1 MAGLENILNKIIED
15 AKTKADEIIKEAEEK
30 QHLVVEKRED
40 DAKFLTDKIN
50 EISKKEREDILK
62 RAKSSAE
69 LKARD
74 NILAEKH
81 KLIDKVL
88 EEAVAELENLSE
100 EDFIKFVKN
109 NIKGVEDKNSILD
122 VPSKYRDAVKNA
134 DLGFKVSETDVER
147 GFVLHNGNL
156 IYNGDFKSIVKSERE
171 DLEKFLAEKLFS

>member
-40 DAKFLTDKIN
+40 DAKFLADKIN
-50 EISKKEREDILK
+50 EISKKEREEILK

-69 LKARD
+69 LKA
-74 NILAEKH
+74 
-81 KLIDKVL
+81 IDKVL

-109 NIKGVEDKNSILD
+109 NVKGVEDKNSILD
-122 VPSKYRDAVKNA
+122 VPSKYRAAVKNA
-134 DLGFKVSETDVER
+134 DLDFKVSETDVER

>member
-15 AKTKADEIIKEAEEK
+15 AKTKADGIIKEAEEK
-30 QHLVVEKRED
+30 QNLVVEKRED
-40 DAKFLTDKIN
+40 DAKFLADKIN

-88 EEAVAELENLSE
+88 EEAVDELENLSE

-109 NIKGVEDKNSILD
+109 NVKGVEDKNSILD

-134 DLGFKVSETDVER
+134 NLGFKVSETDVER

>member
-40 DAKFLTDKIN
+40 DAKFLADKIN
-50 EISKKEREDILK
+50 EISIKEREDILK

-74 NILAEKH
+74 DILAEKH
-81 KLIDKVL
+81 KLIDKIL
-88 EEAVAELENLSE
+88 KKAVAQLENLSE
-100 EDFIKFVKN
+100 EDFVKFVKN
-109 NIKGVEDKNSILD
+109 NVKGVEDKNSILD
-122 VPSKYRDAVKNA
+122 VPSKYRAAVKNA
-134 DLGFKVSETDVER
+134 NLGFKVSETDVER

-156 IYNGDFKSIVKSERE
+156 IYNGDFKALVKSERE
-171 DLEKFLAEKLFS
+171 DLEKFLAEKLVS

>member
-40 DAKFLTDKIN
+40 DAKFLADKIN

-109 NIKGVEDKNSILD
+109 NVNGVEDKNSILD

-134 DLGFKVSETDVER
+134 NLGFKVSETDVER

>member
-40 DAKFLTDKIN
+40 DAKFLADKIN
-50 EISKKEREDILK
+50 EISKKEREEILK

-109 NIKGVEDKNSILD
+109 NVKGVEDKNSILD

-134 DLGFKVSETDVER
+134 NLGFKVSETDVER

>member
-30 QHLVVEKRED
+30 QHIIVEKRED
-40 DAKFLTDKIN
+40 DAKFLADKIN

-109 NIKGVEDKNSILD
+109 NVKGVEDKNSILD

>member
-40 DAKFLTDKIN
+40 DAKFLADKIN

-100 EDFIKFVKN
+100 EDFVKFVKN
-109 NIKGVEDKNSILD
+109 NVQGVEDKNSILD
-122 VPSKYRDAVKNA
+122 VPSKYRAAVKNA
-134 DLGFKVSETDVER
+134 NLGFKVSETDVER

-156 IYNGDFKSIVKSERE
+156 IYNGDFKSIVKSEIE

>member
-40 DAKFLTDKIN
+40 DAKFLADKIN
-50 EISKKEREDILK
+50 EISIKEREDILK

-74 NILAEKH
+74 DILAEKH
-81 KLIDKVL
+81 KLIDKIL
-88 EEAVAELENLSE
+88 KKAVAQLEDLSE
-100 EDFIKFVKN
+100 EDFVKFVKN
-109 NIKGVEDKNSILD
+109 NVQGVEDKNSILD

-134 DLGFKVSETDVER
+134 NLGFKVSETDVER

>member
-40 DAKFLTDKIN
+40 DAKFLADKIN
-50 EISKKEREDILK
+50 EISKKEREEILK

-88 EEAVAELENLSE
+88 EEAVVELENLSE

-109 NIKGVEDKNSILD
+109 NVKGVEDKNSILD

-134 DLGFKVSETDVER
+134 NLGFKVSETDVER

>member
-30 QHLVVEKRED
+30 QHIVVEKRED
-40 DAKFLTDKIN
+40 DAKFLADKIN
-50 EISKKEREDILK
+50 EISIKEREELLK

-74 NILAEKH
+74 DILSEKH
-81 KLIDKVL
+81 KVIDEVL
-88 EEAVAELENLSE
+88 EKAIGELENLSE
-100 EDFIKFVKN
+100 EDFVKFVKN
-109 NIKGVEDKNSILD
+109 NVEGVEEKNSILD
-122 VPSKYRDAVKNA
+122 VPSKYRDAVKKA
-134 DLGFKVSETDVER
+134 DLGFKVSDTDVER

-156 IYNGDFKSIVKSERE
+156 IYNGDFKALVKSERE

>member
-15 AKTKADEIIKEAEEK
+15 AKTKADEIIKEAEGK
-30 QHLVVEKRED
+30 KDIVVEKRED
-40 DAKFLTDKIN
+40 DAKFLADKIN
-50 EISKKEREDILK
+50 EISIKEREDILK

-74 NILAEKH
+74 DILAEKH

-100 EDFIKFVKN
+100 EDFVKFVKN
-109 NIKGVEDKNSILD
+109 NVEGVEDKNSILD

-134 DLGFKVSETDVER
+134 NLGFKVSETDVER

>member
-15 AKTKADEIIKEAEEK
+15 AKTKADEIIKEAEGK
-30 QHLVVEKRED
+30 KDIVVEKREE
-40 DAKFLTDKIN
+40 DAKFLADKIN
-50 EISKKEREDILK
+50 EISIKEREDILK

-74 NILAEKH
+74 DILAEKH

-88 EEAVAELENLSE
+88 EKAVAELENLSE
-100 EDFIKFVKN
+100 EDFVKFVKN
-109 NIKGVEDKNSILD
+109 NVNGVEDKNSILD

-134 DLGFKVSETDVER
+134 NLGFKVSDRDVER

-156 IYNGDFKSIVKSERE
+156 IYNGDFKALVKSERE

>member
-30 QHLVVEKRED
+30 QHIVVEKRED
-40 DAKFLTDKIN
+40 DAKFLADKIN

-109 NIKGVEDKNSILD
+109 NVKGVEDKNSILD

-134 DLGFKVSETDVER
+134 DLDFKVSETDVER

>member
-40 DAKFLTDKIN
+40 DAKFLADKIN
-50 EISKKEREDILK
+50 EISKKEREEILK

-109 NIKGVEDKNSILD
+109 NVQGVEDKNSILD

>member
-40 DAKFLTDKIN
+40 DAKFLADKIN

-88 EEAVAELENLSE
+88 EEAVAQLENLSE

-109 NIKGVEDKNSILD
+109 NVQGVEDKNSILD

>member
-40 DAKFLTDKIN
+40 DAKFLADKIN
-50 EISKKEREDILK
+50 EISKKEREEILK
-62 RAKSSAE
+62 RAKSSTE

-81 KLIDKVL
+81 KLIDKIL
-88 EEAVAELENLSE
+88 KKAVAELENLSE

-109 NIKGVEDKNSILD
+109 NVKGVEDKNSILD

-134 DLGFKVSETDVER
+134 NLGFKVSETDVER

>member
-40 DAKFLTDKIN
+40 DAKFLADKIN
-50 EISKKEREDILK
+50 EISKKEREEILK

-109 NIKGVEDKNSILD
+109 NVKGVEDKNSILD
-122 VPSKYRDAVKNA
+122 VPSKYRDAVKNVN
-134 DLGFKVSETDVER
+134 LGFKVSETDVER